1 MMNLMYENFPEA
13 IDVCGDIVPIV
24 TDFREYIKLID
35 MLADSELS
43 VSDKQLCILQYFKSM
58 PCDFDE
64 ALGGLVD
71 FVTMSKLKPDLQ
83 SSQDENKDD
92 DPPQK
97 ALYSFSYDYPYIFSA
112 FMHDY
117 GINIRTIPYMHWWEF
132 RMLFDGLSNDNEIKQ
147 RIMYRGIDPNDVKDK
162 DERKRIM
169 KIQREIKLPDDILT
183 DYDIG
188 DVFEW

>member
-1 MMNLMYENFPEA
+1 MMNLMYENLPES
-13 IDVCGDIVPIV
+13 IEVCGESVPIV

-35 MLADSELS
+35 MLSDSELS
-43 VSDKQLCILQYFKSM
+43 VSDKQFCILQYFKST
-58 PCDFDE
+58 PGDFDE
-64 ALGGLVD
+64 ALGELVD
-71 FVTMSKLKPDLQ
+71 FVTMSKLRSDPKSDQ
-83 SSQDENKDD
+83 GDSENDD
-92 DPPQK
+92 SDQK

-147 RIMYRGIDPNDVKDK
+147 RIMYRGIDLNDVKDK

-188 DVFEW
+188 DAFEW

>member
-13 IDVCGDIVPIV
+13 IDVCGDTVPIV

-64 ALGGLVD
+64 ALGGLGD

-112 FMHDY
+112 FMRDY

-147 RIMYRGIDPNDVKDK
+147 RIMYRGIDLNDVKDK

-169 KIQREIKLPDDILT
+169 KIQREIKLPEDILT

-188 DVFEW
+188 DAFEW

>member
-1 MMNLMYENFPEA
+1 MMNLMYENLPES
-13 IDVCGDIVPIV
+13 IEVCGESVPIV

-35 MLADSELS
+35 MMADSELS
-43 VSDKQLCILQYFKSM
+43 VVDKQLCIIQYFKSA
-58 PCDFDE
+58 PGNFDE

-71 FVTMSKLKPDLQ
+71 FVTMSKLRSDPKSDQ
-83 SSQDENKDD
+83 GDSENDD
-92 DPPQK
+92 SDQK

-117 GINIRTIPYMHWWEF
+117 EINIRTIPYMHWWEF

-147 RIMYRGIDPNDVKDK
+147 RIMYRGIDLNDVKDK

-188 DVFEW
+188 DAFGW

>member
-1 MMNLMYENFPEA
+1 MIAEKLTLENFRNYEKEEVNFSPEINIIYGKNGA
-13 IDVCGDIVPIV
+13 GK
-24 TDFREYIKLID
+24 TNLI
-35 MLADSELS
+35 E
-43 VSDKQLCILQYFKSM
+43 
-58 PCDFDE
+58 
-64 ALGGLVD
+64 
-71 FVTMSKLKPDLQ
+71 
-83 SSQDENKDD
+83 
-92 DPPQK
+92 

-117 GINIRTIPYMHWWEF
+117 RINIRTIPYMHWWEF

-147 RIMYRGIDPNDVKDK
+147 RIMYRGIDLNDVKDK

-188 DVFEW
+188 DAFEW

>member
-13 IDVCGDIVPIV
+13 IDVCGDTVPIV

-71 FVTMSKLKPDLQ
+71 FVKMSKLKPDLQ

-112 FMHDY
+112 FMRDY

-147 RIMYRGIDPNDVKDK
+147 RIMYRGIDLNDVKDK

-188 DVFEW
+188 DAFEW